1 MESVE
6 NLAVQKGK
14 EQTVV
19 INGKKYLLQKEYG
32 DKDLREIIANLIISD
47 MVTKSKKEQAGEL

>member
-1 MESVE
+1 MESV
-6 NLAVQKGK
+6 NLATQKSK

-19 INGKKYLLQKEYG
+19 INGRKYLLQKEYG
-32 DKDLREIIANLIISD
+32 DKDLREIITNLIISD

>member
-6 NLAVQKGK
+6 NLAAQKGK

-19 INGKKYLLQKEYG
+19 INGKKYLLQTEYG
-32 DKDLREIIANLIISD
+32 DKDLREIIANLVVSD

>member
-1 MESVE
+1 MESV
-6 NLAVQKGK
+6 NMATQKSK

-19 INGKKYLLQKEYG
+19 INGRKYLLQKEYG
-32 DKDLREIIANLIISD
+32 DKDLREIITSLIISD

>member
-1 MESVE
+1 MESV
-6 NLAVQKGK
+6 NLATQKSK

-19 INGKKYLLQKEYG
+19 INGRKYLLQKEYG
-32 DKDLREIIANLIISD
+32 DKDLREIITSLIISD

>member
-1 MESVE
+1 MESV
-6 NLAVQKGK
+6 NLATQKSK

-19 INGKKYLLQKEYG
+19 INGRKCLLQKEYG
-32 DKDLREIIANLIISD
+32 DKDLREIITSLIISD

>member
-1 MESVE
+1 MESV
-6 NLAVQKGK
+6 NLATQKSK

-19 INGKKYLLQKEYG
+19 INGRKYLLQKEYV
-32 DKDLREIIANLIISD
+32 DKDLREIITSLIISD